1 MEIVSIQD
9 QWIVEVKINGNSILR
24 EVVETPDLNPFRNVK
39 AMVGGYGSSA
49 DVEVRHLFARTLDD
63 GENVQ
68 MQIDI

>member
-1 MEIVSIQD
+1 M
-9 QWIVEVKINGNSILR
+9 EVKINGNSILR

-63 GENVQ
+63 GENV
-68 MQIDI
+68 